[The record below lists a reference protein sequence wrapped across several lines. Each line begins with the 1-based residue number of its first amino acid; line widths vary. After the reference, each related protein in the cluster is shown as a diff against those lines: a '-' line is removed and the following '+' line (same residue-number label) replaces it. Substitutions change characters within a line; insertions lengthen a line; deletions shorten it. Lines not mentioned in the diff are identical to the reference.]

1 MAAQAPE
8 YPEGGYIG
16 KVTQQA
22 LVKAGTGTPQLVI
35 KFTVERFWNKEKKA
49 EEPVAER
56 HTRTI
61 YRTITAKTA
70 EYVKQDL
77 ENLGFT
83 GESLSELDPKT
94 PGYFDLTG
102 HEINVFV
109 KHEADQE
116 SNLREKW
123 GISQYSGSKPI
134 EGEPVTNF
142 AELDELLGFSGKS
155 AGPKAAPKK
164 AAAAG
169 TTPTGAGSN
178 GHTAGALSDD
188 ELAAKMVELV
198 RSKGNTLAKKSLGVN
213 LLTLKLQRDDI
224 KKAQSE
230 EFLKAYDGA
239 VWKYDGTA
247 ITVE

>member
-1 MAAQAPE
+1 MSAPQ

-16 KVTQQA
+16 KVTAQS

-35 KFTVERFWNKEKKA
+35 RFTVERFWNKEKKA
-49 EEPVAER
+49 EEVVAEK

-77 ENLGFT
+77 DNLGFT
-83 GESLSELDPKT
+83 GTSFKELDPNT
-94 PGYFDLTG
+94 PGHFDLTG
-102 HEINVFV
+102 KEINVFV

-123 GISQYSGSKPI
+123 GISQFSGSKPI
-134 EGEPVTNF
+134 EGEPITDF
-142 AELDELLGFSGKS
+142 AALDELMDFSGNK
-155 AGPKAAPKK
+155 AAAPKASPK
-164 AAAAG
+164 KAAAG
-169 TTPTGAGSN
+169 TTPTGGTNGTSVTVAG
-178 GHTAGALSDD
+178 LSDD
-188 ELAAKMVELV
+188 ELAAKIVELV
-198 RSKGNTLAKKSLGVN
+198 RGKGNTLAKKSLGVN

>member
-1 MAAQAPE
+1 MSAPQ

-16 KVTQQA
+16 KVTSQA

-35 KFTVERFWNKEKKA
+35 RFTVERFWNKDKKA
-49 EEPVAER
+49 EEPVAEK

-83 GESLSELDPKT
+83 GTSFKELDPGT
-94 PGYFDLTG
+94 PGHFDLTG

-123 GISQYSGSKPI
+123 GISQFSGSKPI
-134 EGEPVTNF
+134 EGEPVTDF
-142 AELDELLGFSGKS
+142 AALDELLGFSGK
-155 AGPKAAPKK
+155 AAAPK
-164 AAAAG
+164 G
-169 TTPTGAGSN
+169 N
-178 GHTAGALSDD
+178 AGAAKGNSNPANGSASPTATSASLSDD
-188 ELAAKMVELV
+188 ELAAKVVELV

-247 ITVE
+247 LTVE

>member
-1 MAAQAPE
+1 MSAPH

-16 KVTQQA
+16 KVTSQA
-22 LVKAGTGTPQLVI
+22 LVKAGTGTPQFVI
-35 KFTVERFWNKEKKA
+35 RFTVERFWNKDAKS
-49 EEPVAER
+49 EEPCAQKYE
-56 HTRTI
+56 RTI

-77 ENLGFT
+77 DNLGFT
-83 GESLSELDPKT
+83 GTSLKDLDPKS
-94 PGYFDLTG
+94 PNHFDLTG
-102 HEINVFV
+102 REINVFV

-123 GISQYSGSKPI
+123 GISQFSGSKAI
-134 EGEPVTNF
+134 EGEPVTDF
-142 AELDELLGFSGKS
+142 AALDELIDFSGNK
-155 AGPKAAPKK
+155 AAAPKAAPKK

-169 TTPTGAGSN
+169 TTPTGGGN
-178 GHTAGALSDD
+178 GTSVTTLSDD
-188 ELAAKMVELV
+188 ELAAKVVELV

-230 EFLKAYDGA
+230 EFLKGFSGVVWNYDGS
-239 VWKYDGTA
+239 A